1 MQPVTVT
8 VVISCHQFWPLVL
21 WPMAPL
27 SSRREGPPPGQCCF
41 SFLFWSAGSFSVL
54 AWLTLALLVS
64 SLPLF
69 SILSL
74 INHHFASLSNILYD
88 SSTLNTSKMKYVLN
102 YRVDQKKVCSQ
113 KKWPELLWNPSER
126 EKVGVFRKIQ
136 HKCCRIGT
144 KPFKISGE
152 MAKKNKL
159 EVGNPLEKCVKIHCI
174 RFVPFLEGGCQLQLH
189 VS

>member
-88 SSTLNTSKMKYVLN
+88 SSTLNTSKMKYVLDYMYMN
-102 YRVDQKKVCSQ
+102 VWPKNFVISFCLYHSFIPSFNCIIWSFILCQVTDQVTFLCMLIVD
-113 KKWPELLWNPSER
+113 
-126 EKVGVFRKIQ
+126 
-136 HKCCRIGT
+136 H
-144 KPFKISGE
+144 
-152 MAKKNKL
+152 
-159 EVGNPLEKCVKIHCI
+159 
-174 RFVPFLEGGCQLQLH
+174 
-189 VS
+189 